1 MLATW
6 RCFVS
11 GTNGGKNVGAG
22 TGNAGLTEGKERG
35 GAAGDTGFWR
45 RYHDTDDA
53 SDGFGRDQVGAVMPR
68 RERDRDERR
77 DAVSPWKTRESAAGG
92 LEAARQ
98 VLLLSR
104 RQATPRRPAAPCK
117 YPLACPPS
125 VRLRMA
131 EHRPRPSL
139 LILCWDYPRR
149 GRYEQ
154 VWANECARVIFP
166 PAEFDSADESLRTR
180 ASNDVL
186 DVLPRRDG

>member
-1 MLATW
+1 MSLSFILQRDSLHPFHLLTL
-6 RCFVS
+6 
-11 GTNGGKNVGAG
+11 GTNGGNHVGAG

-53 SDGFGRDQVGAVMPR
+53 GDGFGRDQVGAVMPR
-68 RERDRDERR
+68 RERDERR
-77 DAVSPWKTRESAAGG
+77 DAVSPWKTHESAAGR
-92 LEAARQ
+92 LEATRQ

-117 YPLACPPS
+117 YPPASLPS

-139 LILCWDYPRR
+139 LILCRDYIRE
-149 GRYEQ
+149 G
-154 VWANECARVIFP
+154 
-166 PAEFDSADESLRTR
+166 
-180 ASNDVL
+180 
-186 DVLPRRDG
+186 DGTDRNN